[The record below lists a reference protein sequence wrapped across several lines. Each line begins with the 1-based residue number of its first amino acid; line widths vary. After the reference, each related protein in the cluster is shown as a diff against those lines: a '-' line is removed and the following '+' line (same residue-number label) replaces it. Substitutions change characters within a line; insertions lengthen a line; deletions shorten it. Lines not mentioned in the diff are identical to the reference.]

1 MSPNTHQN
9 WPEVNAIE
17 DVASGDPGLLRIP
30 VDFGDGDGTVLS
42 LFILRGSED
51 GPVFHLLAGQHGNE
65 LNGCAALDAFIQQL
79 DLSELKGTVLAVPVA
94 NPVCVAEGR
103 QYPEFDDGSQK
114 NMNLLWPGRPDGT
127 YIERLAWAIWE
138 NGLSDC
144 DWCLDLHSWKRWQAP
159 AALFSRDGDAL
170 VPMGRASGLSVVRI
184 LDAFPL
190 DKYVGYAP
198 TIARR
203 LGHAIGYAIELSGQ
217 QRVFPDQVELGCR
230 AIQNLLKHAGMLPG
244 EPEIPRQVNIAEARE
259 VEVRSPSD
267 AVFLPLVMPGDEI
280 SEGRPFARLLRHDTG
295 RPDLLTSPVDGVV
308 FKLGPLDQIQ
318 EAMDSEAGTGRDRY
332 DRDFSGPV
340 RGNELVAVIYEW
352 EGEP

>member
-1 MSPNTHQN
+1 MGLIPLTD
-9 WPEVNAIE
+9 WLEVESID
-17 DVASGDPGLLRIP
+17 DVAAGNRGLLRIP
-30 VDFGDGDGTVLS
+30 VKFDDGDGTTLS
-42 LFILRGSED
+42 LFVLRGKED

-65 LNGCAALDAFIQQL
+65 LNGCAAVDAFIEDL

-144 DWCLDLHSWKRWQAP
+144 EWCLDLHSWKRWQAP
-159 AALFSRDGDAL
+159 AALFSRDGEKL

-184 LDAFPL
+184 TEAYPP

-203 LGHAIGYAIELSGQ
+203 QGHSIGYAIELSGQ

-230 AIQNLLKHAGMLPG
+230 VIQNLLKHAGMLPG
-244 EPEIPRQVNIAEARE
+244 ELEIPRQVNIAEARE

-267 AVFLPLVMPGDEI
+267 AVFLPLVMPGDEV
-280 SEGRPFARLLRHDTG
+280 SEGQPLARLLRHDTG
-295 RPDLLTSPVDGVV
+295 RTDLLTSPVSGVV
-308 FKLGPLDQIQ
+308 FKLGPLDKIQ
-318 EAMDSEAGTGRDRY
+318 EAMDKEAGTKKDRY
-332 DRDFSGPV
+332 DRDPSGPV
-340 RGNELVAVIYEW
+340 RANELVAVIYEF
-352 EGEP
+352 EDCA